1 MPITRNNSTLLAA
14 DHSLLITA
22 KKSHY
27 KIQTV
32 TGAIYHLSSAV
43 QGGSTQRPHVY
54 SNSSQLEEYHTL
66 DYLKNVKN
74 ILVLPVQGKTCSIGE

>member
-1 MPITRNNSTLLAA
+1 MPITRDNSTLLAA
-14 DHSLLITA
+14 DITGNS
-22 KKSHY
+22 KKFHY

-32 TGAIYHLSSAV
+32 IGAIYYLSSAV

-66 DYLKNVKN
+66 DYLRNVKT
-74 ILVLPVQGKTCSIGE
+74 ILVLPVQ